1 MTAGLRPGPIG
12 TERLS
17 LVPLAVEHARE
28 MAVVLGDP
36 ALHAFI
42 GGAPSTEADLRVRY
56 ARMVG
61 GSPDPG
67 VAWCNWVLRLGAE
80 GEERAGRAGGAGRAE
95 GVEAVGRA
103 GGVERVRDGERVRD
117 AGGVLV
123 GTVQATVTAAAPGSG
138 PGRGGVAE
146 IAWVVGTPWQ
156 GRGFA
161 SEAARGLVRWL
172 EVRGVG
178 TVIAHIH
185 PDHHAS
191 AAVARACGLTPTTVW
206 HDGEVRWERRVGW

>member
-1 MTAGLRPGPIG
+1 MTARLRPGPIG

-42 GGAPSTEADLRVRY
+42 GGAPSTEAELRVRY

-61 GSPDPG
+61 GSPDPE
-67 VAWCNWVLRLGAE
+67 VAWCNWVLRLRAE
-80 GEERAGRAGGAGRAE
+80 EAGGAGSAE
-95 GVEAVGRA
+95 GVERVGRA
-103 GGVERVRDGERVRD
+103 GGGESLGDGESVRD

-123 GTVQATVTAAAPGSG
+123 GTVQATVTSAAPGSG

-178 TVIAHIH
+178 SVIAHIH

-206 HDGEVRWERRVGW
+206 HDGEVRWERRVG